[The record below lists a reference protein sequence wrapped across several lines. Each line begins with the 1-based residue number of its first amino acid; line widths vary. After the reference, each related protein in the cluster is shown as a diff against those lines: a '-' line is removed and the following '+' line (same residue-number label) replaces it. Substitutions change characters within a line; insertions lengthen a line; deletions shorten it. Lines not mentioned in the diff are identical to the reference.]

1 MSKISLLESY
11 NAIYKHDF
19 LCISETYFHSSILE
33 GGENMQLNGYNMI
46 RTDHPSNAKFGGVW
60 IF

>member
-46 RTDHPSNAKFGGVW
+46 RTDHPSNAKCGGV
-60 IF
+60 